1 MDKTKPNILCIALTP
16 ALDHYVTADGF
27 ALGKINR
34 AIDVMERA
42 GGKSIN
48 GARAIQKVG
57 GNPLVISALG
67 GHRGT
72 VIMNY
77 AQEEGIDLLA
87 VRTEDETRQYTEIW
101 DGISKVSTH
110 ISERWS
116 QILPSE
122 WQAYIELIQEQIG
135 SQAFGAAVISGSMPP
150 GVELKEVTR
159 LVKMILD
166 AGIACFVDSE
176 GAALRSLLAARP
188 TVVKINHFEAGHY
201 LGVKIETLADAVS
214 ACKQIVAQGIKSCV
228 ITMGDL
234 GAIGATSSA
243 VYHVTIDNK
252 GLWPVGSGDSFLGAM
267 AVKWAQGESWL
278 NTLIA
283 GTAAGTANAHQRIS
297 GNLDMDIYELGLK
310 TVKYTQL
317 E

>member
-1 MDKTKPNILCIALTP
+1 MDLAKPNILCISLTP

-27 ALGKINR
+27 GIGQINR
-34 AIDVMERA
+34 AVDVMERA

-67 GHRGT
+67 GHRGA

-77 AQEEGIDLLA
+77 AQIEGINLLA
-87 VRTEDETRQYTEIW
+87 VQTEDETRQYTEIW

-110 ISERWS
+110 ISEKWS
-116 QILPSE
+116 EITPPE
-122 WQAYIELIQEQIG
+122 WEAYVELIQEQI
-135 SQAFGAAVISGSMPP
+135 SSTEFGAAVISGGMPP
-150 GVELKEVTR
+150 GVELKEITL
-159 LVKMILD
+159 LVKMILE

-176 GAALRSLLAARP
+176 GEALEYLLAANP
-188 TVVKINHFEAGHY
+188 TVLKINHFEAGHY
-201 LGVKIETLADAVS
+201 LGKHIETLQEAVL
-214 ACKQIVAQGIKSCV
+214 ACKQIVSQGIKSCV

-297 GNLDMDIYELGLK
+297 GNLDMEIYALGLK
-310 TVKYTQL
+310 TVQYTQL